1 MEYPITGGAFGMGS
15 PLKYFKKI
23 DQKIFLCVI
32 TLELVK
38 TLVFPNPVDVL
49 ILMGMIIVFLGWFVD
64 EI

>member
-1 MEYPITGGAFGMGS
+1 MGS

-49 ILMGMIIVFLGWFVD
+49 ILMGLIIVFLGWFGD
-64 EI
+64 EF